1 MTMWGPGL
9 PSMNVNEVNRL
20 LPGLAGPLGSFLPN
34 LLAPLGIVVWIGY
47 AFTLWYASPLS
58 LDPAVFLPLVTL
70 AYTGLIVAGYF
81 LSLPAMNAFYA
92 TVNRT
97 TGVSFLWVY
106 TRVLMRTCAASDTLR
121 AAQENLQYTESQFH
135 QRILQNYS

>member
-1 MTMWGPGL
+1 MTMWGPGR
-9 PSMNVNEVNRL
+9 PSMKVNEVNRL
-20 LPGLAGPLGSFLPN
+20 LPGLAGPLGSFLPD

-70 AYTGLIVAGYF
+70 ACTGLIVAGYF

-106 TRVLMRTCAASDTLR
+106 TRLLMRTCAASDTLR
-121 AAQENLQYTESQFH
+121 TAQENLQYSESQFH